1 MESEFRRYLFIT
13 RKLYI
18 NLGKKLRTLNKFNNI
33 RIPLTSSLI
42 LTSCLEII
50 DCLESDKDFYLE
62 SIYENSIMSDNRKV
76 VEEIIET
83 QRDKLDRLLRKDALP
98 YNPDDFKDIEQK
110 AVQETTSQFLDR
122 TNDNTQ
128 FKAGLE
134 CYLEMAKN
142 IVGMVEQKHLQN
154 EDASVEFTKSLLD
167 GMLHQVEEV
176 DSLTEC
182 HLRDPVLM
190 DNLVELLE
198 SLIDKFMENVRGT
211 DKCRSSL
218 ISDKLFAEVVPKFIL
233 NYNKCLFEK
242 VNKSRNNQIS
252 ELVSKLEN
260 TENQIEMLKT
270 KLEAEETYSSINQKL
285 H

>member
-1 MESEFRRYLFIT
+1 
-13 RKLYI
+13 
-18 NLGKKLRTLNKFNNI
+18 
-33 RIPLTSSLI
+33 
-42 LTSCLEII
+42 LTSCLELI

-83 QRDKLDRLLRKDALP
+83 QREKLERLLGKDTLP

-122 TNDNTQ
+122 TSDHTQ

-142 IVGMVEQKHLQN
+142 IVGMIEQKHIQN

-176 DSLTEC
+176 DSLTEY

-211 DKCRSSL
+211 DKCTSSL

-260 TENQIEMLKT
+260 TENQIEVLKT
-270 KLEAEETYSSINQKL
+270 KLEAEETYSSIYQKL
-285 H
+285 Y